1 MANRHRSFEIVIPIT
16 TCKYVKVNAPENWSS
31 EQIAEYVWDNQGTL
45 PLELQEPMTCDYNL
59 DAVEVYEC
67 DEFDSDAHPV
77 PQGSNNVL
85 A

>member
-1 MANRHRSFEIVIPIT
+1 MA
-16 TCKYVKVNAPENWSS
+16 
-31 EQIAEYVWDNQGTL
+31 
-45 PLELQEPMTCDYNL
+45 CDYNL

-67 DEFDSDAHPV
+67 EEFDNDAHPV